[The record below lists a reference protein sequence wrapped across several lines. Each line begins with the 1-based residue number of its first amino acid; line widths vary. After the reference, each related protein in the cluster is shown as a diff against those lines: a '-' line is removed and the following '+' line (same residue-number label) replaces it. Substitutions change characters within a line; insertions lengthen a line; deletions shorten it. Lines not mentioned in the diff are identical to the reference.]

1 MKRSIFL
8 KVTLPAVLLLVLF
21 WLAGRNLRMEVLVEP
36 AVEGTAVNAVT
47 GTVEVLANMDI
58 RVKAKRPGQ
67 LVRNVIA
74 AGERVHEG
82 DLVGLQDS
90 TELDLQIEHVRIR
103 LEAAEERAQLESIN
117 KIDLESLDAEIEGLR
132 LAVELKQAPLS
143 RLENSLRERRKKE
156 IWWKLDEIQ
165 IRENVKVLRN
175 QLEQMLLQKE
185 QLSTT
190 APFTGTIVE
199 INAFTGD
206 QVNPGQNLVR
216 LVSEGRYVLM
226 ELTEEDYFG
235 VEDGQSVTL
244 RLAGYP
250 DRTFAGT
257 VQRMAGVADSN
268 TKTRNVFVQVH
279 AEDDVLVPGMTGE
292 GFLVKDQRAGAILI
306 PRRALVGSFV
316 YVVAGGRVEQRRV
329 RTGYM
334 GLLQAEILEGVAAGD
349 DVVVE
354 DQNLLKPGDRVR
366 VSRGR

>member
-1 MKRSIFL
+1 MKIAPIL
-8 KVTLPAVLLLVLF
+8 KFGLPALFVLGAL

-58 RVKAKRPGQ
+58 RVKAMRHGQ
-67 LVRNVIA
+67 LVRNVVA
-74 AGERVHEG
+74 AGQPVEEG

-103 LEAAEERAQLESIN
+103 LEAAEDRAGLESIN
-117 KIDLESLDAEIEGLR
+117 KIDVETLDAEIEGLQ
-132 LAVELKQAPLS
+132 LAVELRQAPAS
-143 RLENSLRERRKKE
+143 RLENAVRERRKKE

-165 IRENVKVLRN
+165 VRENVKVLRN
-175 QLEQMLLQKE
+175 QLEQMLLQKD
-185 QLSTT
+185 QLSTR
-190 APFTGTIVE
+190 APFSGTIVE

-216 LVSEGRYVLM
+216 LVSNGRYVLM

-235 VEDGQSVTL
+235 VEDGQAVTL

-250 DRTFAGT
+250 DRTFAGV
-257 VQRMAGVADSN
+257 VQRLAGVADSN
-268 TKTRNVFVQVH
+268 TKTRTVFVNVD
-279 AEDDVLVPGMTGE
+279 APDEVLVPGMTGE
-292 GFLVKDQRAGAILI
+292 GFLVKDQRTGAVLV

-316 YVVAGGRVEQRRV
+316 YVVEDGRIEQRRV
-329 RTGYM
+329 KTGYI
-334 GLLQAEILEGVAAGD
+334 GLLQAEILEGVEAGD
-349 DVVVE
+349 LVVVE

-366 VSRGR
+366 TDTGR